1 MHDGVY
7 LVGAFH
13 EMVELL
19 EGLNIPILG
28 LIDQEKNLDQCCKRY
43 SIMGD
48 DQWLLGRGP
57 QNKAKQI
64 VISPDSPSVRKALI
78 GKYCQ
83 AGFEFPVIV
92 GGDVSKYAQLGEG
105 TVIQRHAFVS
115 AGCVIGT
122 AVKVNVGAK
131 IMHNSIIGCFSTVA
145 PQAVV
150 LGGVTV
156 GKSSYIGA
164 NATILPGV
172 VIGDDVTVGAGAV
185 VTKDIRDGETVK
197 GVPAK

>member
-1 MHDGVY
+1 MI
-7 LVGAFH
+7 
-13 EMVELL
+13 ELL
-19 EGLNIPILG
+19 EWLNIPILG
-28 LIDQEKNLDQCCKRY
+28 LIDQEKKLDACCKRY

-57 QNKAKQI
+57 RNKAKQI
-64 VISPDSPSVRKALI
+64 VISPDSPAVRKDLI

-83 AGFEFPVIV
+83 AGFEFPIIV
-92 GGDVSKYAQLGEG
+92 GGDVSKYCEVAEG
-105 TVIQRHAFVS
+105 AVIQRHVFVS
-115 AGCVIGT
+115 AGCVIGK

-131 IMHNSIIGCFSTVA
+131 IMHDSIIGCFSTIA

-156 GKSSYIGA
+156 GRNSYIGA
-164 NATILPGV
+164 NATILPRV
-172 VIGDDVTVGAGAV
+172 VIGDCVTVGAGAV